1 MANPQARHVV
11 IAGSSGLIGSALTT
25 ALRADGI
32 TVSRLVRRP
41 ARAPDELEWLTSG
54 SSLAPD
60 ILAGA
65 AAVVNLCGASIG
77 RRPWTRKDRD
87 ELSSSRLTP
96 TRTLASAIR
105 ALGPEAPAF
114 LSASAVGYYGD
125 RPGEE
130 LTEASGPGSTYLA
143 ELCAE
148 WEQAALTAGPHS
160 RVVLLRTAP
169 LLHRRGVLKP
179 LITLT
184 GLGLGGPL
192 GPGTQVW
199 PWISLDDEVR
209 AIRHLIDSQVDGPAN
224 LSGPLPA
231 TANEIGR
238 ELARAMHRP
247 FLLPAPSWA
256 LRIAL
261 GRAAADSLL
270 LPDARVRPG
279 ALEQSGFAFTHRTA
293 AQAIAA
299 ALAE

>member
-1 MANPQARHVV
+1 MTIPLTRHVV

-41 ARAPDELEWLTSG
+41 ARAPDEVEWLTSG
-54 SSLAPD
+54 SALAPET
-60 ILAGA
+60 LAGA
-65 AAVVNLCGASIG
+65 IAVVNLCGASIG
-77 RRPWTRKDRD
+77 RLPWTRAYQE
-87 ELSSSRLTP
+87 ELRSSRLIP
-96 TRTLASAIR
+96 TRALATALR

-114 LSASAVGYYGD
+114 LSASAVGYYGN

-130 LTEASGPGSTYLA
+130 LGEASGQGNTYLA

-148 WEQAALTAGPHS
+148 WEREALTAGPDA

-179 LITLT
+179 LIALT

-209 AIRHLIDSQVDGPAN
+209 AIRHLIDGQISGPVN

-256 LRIAL
+256 LRTAL

-279 ALEQSGFAFTHRTA
+279 ALETSGFEFTHRTA
-293 AQAIAA
+293 AEAIAA